1 MAPKSNCA
9 CGSALDR
16 FAGWLADAALRLN
29 GDAIILGPD
38 DVTRR
43 DRTCGDFIR
52 WLDASAQTR
61 RTDHGAAARDDITA
75 IPRSATCKSSRA
87 TTEHAARMRSPGSLS
102 LRDATGAATR
112 SMSPIAVHL
121 VGVRAL
127 PTGVVQSVR

>member
-16 FAGWLADAALRLN
+16 FAGWLADAAVRLN

-38 DVTRR
+38 DVTRC

-75 IPRSATCKSSRA
+75 IPRSV
-87 TTEHAARMRSPGSLS
+87 
-102 LRDATGAATR
+102 